1 MDKKKLRRYLPM
13 TRKEQREVL
22 QCYATA
28 FPDWKVIADGR
39 LVRYHGPIMQQ
50 IGFEALR
57 GWSYRPA
64 AVIRAL
70 PLPTVRML
78 DQLLDIKRGGSI
90 GMRDHPRQWK
100 DVVVA
105 MEQQFRPSVRKP
117 LDLREVTELC
127 KHEVL
132 ERTNDLCMLAI
143 LNAYL
148 GENEQ
153 ALSYCERIQAAPLPT
168 LPPPLKASPAWERQR
183 REFGLRLKEA
193 IEQGKARE
201 FLEWEQSEWERGNKK
216 M

>member
-1 MDKKKLRRYLPM
+1 MDKRKHRRYLSM
-13 TRKEQREVL
+13 TRKERREVL
-22 QCYATA
+22 QCYAAA
-28 FPDWKVIADGR
+28 FPDWKVILDGR
-39 LVRYHGPIMQQ
+39 IVRTHGPIMQQ
-50 IGFEALR
+50 IGFEALSR
-57 GWSYRPA
+57 WAYRPHV
-64 AVIRAL
+64 VIWAL
-70 PLPTVRML
+70 ALPTVAML
-78 DQLLDIKRGGSI
+78 HQWLDIKHRDI
-90 GMRDHPRQWK
+90 GMREHPHKWN
-100 DVVVA
+100 DVVIA
-105 MEQQFRPSVRKP
+105 MEQQFRPCMRKP
-117 LDLREVTELC
+117 LDLWEVAELC
-127 KHEVL
+127 KQEVL